1 MSLQYMQNSR
11 HRNKLL
17 TLTWQ
22 IPLFFV
28 TSRPLTNYTTMTLS
42 VLGLIA
48 GMVLVI
54 LGADWLTKGAS
65 ALARR
70 FNISELV
77 IGLTIVALGTS
88 LPELV
93 ISTGAAIK
101 GSSGIALGNIIGS
114 NIFNGMLI
122 LGVTALIAP
131 IRFNARMLSREL
143 PFNLLASIVLLLLSG
158 SMLVGGA
165 PGEEITRYGGLLLLC
180 FLAIFIRYT
189 FSIPADENSGE
200 EVQENIGTG
209 KIVLYIVAGLAALI
223 SGGNLFVDGAT
234 AVAQAI
240 GLSEAVIG
248 ITIVSAGSSLP
259 ELAVSVNAARKGNV
273 GIALG
278 NVLGSSILNIF
289 FILGVAATISP
300 ISLDGFSWVDYY
312 VLVASSLLIYI
323 VSRFG
328 GKAVINRFEGAI
340 LVAGYIA
347 YTVYLISVS

>member
-1 MSLQYMQNSR
+1 M
-11 HRNKLL
+11 
-17 TLTWQ
+17 
-22 IPLFFV
+22 V
-28 TSRPLTNYTTMTLS
+28 LS
-42 VLGLIA
+42 ILSFIA
-48 GMVLVI
+48 GIVLVL

-101 GSSGIALGNIIGS
+101 GSSGIALGNVIGS

-122 LGVTALIAP
+122 LGVAALIAP
-131 IRFNARMLSREL
+131 IRFNARMLSREI
-143 PFNLLASIVLLLLSG
+143 PFNLLASVVLVLLSG

-165 PGEEITRYGGLLLLC
+165 PGEHITRYGGLLLFC
-180 FLAIFIRYT
+180 FLAVFIRYT
-189 FSIPADENSGE
+189 FSIPADGE
-200 EVQENIGTG
+200 EEKVAPLSVG
-209 KIVLYIVAGLAALI
+209 KVVLFIVAGLAALI
-223 SGGNLFVDGAT
+223 FGGNIFVDGASDI
-234 AVAQAI
+234 ARAL

-259 ELAVSVNAARKGNV
+259 ELAVSVNAARKGSV

-278 NVLGSSILNIF
+278 NVLGSNILNIF
-289 FILGVAATISP
+289 FILGTAATITP
-300 ISLDGFSWVDYY
+300 IALDGFSCIDFY
-312 VLVASSLLIYI
+312 VLMASSLLIYL

-328 GKAVINRFEGAI
+328 GKAVITRFEGLL
-340 LVAGYIA
+340 LVAGYVA
-347 YTVYLISVS
+347 YTTYLIMCA